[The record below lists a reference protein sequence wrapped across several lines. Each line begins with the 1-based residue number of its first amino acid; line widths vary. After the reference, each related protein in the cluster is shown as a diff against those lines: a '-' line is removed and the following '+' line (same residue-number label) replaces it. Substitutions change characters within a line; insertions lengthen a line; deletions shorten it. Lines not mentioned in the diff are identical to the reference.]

1 MSILNQISKPF
12 LLPPKTSSKKTLV
25 LDLDETLVHS
35 QFLPNSIP
43 SDLILKIDIYN
54 QLQDI
59 HVLIRPGVQN
69 FLKKLGKLYEIVIF
83 TASISKYASP
93 LLDIIDKDNICSF
106 RLFREHCSMMGVTY
120 IKDLNNLGRD
130 LKDVIIVDNSP
141 LSYSLNKEN
150 GIPISTW
157 FNDKKDKELYNIL
170 PILEFLSCVNDVR
183 DYIKNIVINDNIS
196 YENTINII
204 ENFSRLNKNI
214 NCESYIN
221 EIINIINRKKNE
233 NDKKNIETTNKFIN
247 DIKSKEG
254 QNGYINITIAN
265 NEINNYLYF
274 SPIYTINNNNIKS
287 QNSNNELLD
296 NLNIKINNEYDKTVN
311 KNNNP
316 SEKSNKKVEINSK
329 TNRPKSKDI
338 FNKVRLRG
346 KNHLQNK
353 EKIIKQKKIILKNTI
368 KKSIKFGDLID
379 KSINYALYLN
389 NNNSKDYI
397 NDQNSLDLKTL
408 ISSKKNYPTKNFQL
422 PKTLEIKQILYN
434 TNTTKKTIDDLNRNI
449 ILNQTGLSNNKD
461 INKNYNQR
469 NTKNKLKKKIDL
481 NVNHEKH
488 KSFNLTELNFG
499 CGFRTSKNS
508 NSNRNNLFY
517 ETKSNIIVRDSSLS
531 KNKLLNKIRN
541 NKTIYDDNIK
551 IKYSFNNF
559 HKKNLSNQF
568 KTIRVTEFDK
578 TNKIKKIIKYKFQNQ
593 NSSSK
598 NNNKLRK
605 INNINN
611 ININR
616 TTNDNNKYNNS
627 LKKFFNINRN
637 ISKISL
643 HKTNQKKFNQKLT
656 NKIRKFTTNL
666 KNISDYSQT
675 LRHKKTLSFNGEIF
689 PFKIINKTNLASL
702 SKKIIREK
710 SNKFTDINN
719 NINKNILKA
728 IRISLNTEKRKKDH
742 KIRKIKGI
750 KYISI
755 LDDSN
760 INNHRTDII
769 DNIF

>member
-1 MSILNQISKPF
+1 MSKLNQISKPF

-120 IKDLNNLGRD
+120 IKDLNKLGRD

-214 NCESYIN
+214 NCDSYIN

-233 NDKKNIETTNKFIN
+233 NDKKNIETTNKVIS

-265 NEINNYLYF
+265 NEINNFLYF

-316 SEKSNKKVEINSK
+316 SEKSNKKITINSK
-329 TNRPKSKDI
+329 TNRSKSKDI

-368 KKSIKFGDLID
+368 KKSIKFGNLTD

-449 ILNQTGLSNNKD
+449 ILNQTGLSNNKN

-469 NTKNKLKKKIDL
+469 NIKNKLKKKIDL
-481 NVNHEKH
+481 NINHQKH

-541 NKTIYDDNIK
+541 NKTVYDDNIK

-578 TNKIKKIIKYKFQNQ
+578 TNKIKKIINYKFQNQ
-593 NSSSK
+593 NLSSK

-689 PFKIINKTNLASL
+689 PFKIINKTNLAS
-702 SKKIIREK
+702 
-710 SNKFTDINN
+710 
-719 NINKNILKA
+719 
-728 IRISLNTEKRKKDH
+728 
-742 KIRKIKGI
+742 
-750 KYISI
+750 
-755 LDDSN
+755 
-760 INNHRTDII
+760 
-769 DNIF
+769 

>member
-1 MSILNQISKPF
+1 MSILNQKSKPF

-233 NDKKNIETTNKFIN
+233 NCKKNIETTNKVN
-247 DIKSKEG
+247 SDIKSKEG

-329 TNRPKSKDI
+329 TNRPKSKDV

-379 KSINYALYLN
+379 
-389 NNNSKDYI
+389 
-397 NDQNSLDLKTL
+397 
-408 ISSKKNYPTKNFQL
+408 
-422 PKTLEIKQILYN
+422 
-434 TNTTKKTIDDLNRNI
+434 
-449 ILNQTGLSNNKD
+449 
-461 INKNYNQR
+461 
-469 NTKNKLKKKIDL
+469 
-481 NVNHEKH
+481 
-488 KSFNLTELNFG
+488 
-499 CGFRTSKNS
+499 
-508 NSNRNNLFY
+508 
-517 ETKSNIIVRDSSLS
+517 
-531 KNKLLNKIRN
+531 
-541 NKTIYDDNIK
+541 
-551 IKYSFNNF
+551 
-559 HKKNLSNQF
+559 
-568 KTIRVTEFDK
+568 
-578 TNKIKKIIKYKFQNQ
+578 
-593 NSSSK
+593 
-598 NNNKLRK
+598 
-605 INNINN
+605 
-611 ININR
+611 
-616 TTNDNNKYNNS
+616 
-627 LKKFFNINRN
+627 
-637 ISKISL
+637 
-643 HKTNQKKFNQKLT
+643 
-656 NKIRKFTTNL
+656 
-666 KNISDYSQT
+666 
-675 LRHKKTLSFNGEIF
+675 
-689 PFKIINKTNLASL
+689 
-702 SKKIIREK
+702 
-710 SNKFTDINN
+710 
-719 NINKNILKA
+719 
-728 IRISLNTEKRKKDH
+728 
-742 KIRKIKGI
+742 
-750 KYISI
+750 
-755 LDDSN
+755 
-760 INNHRTDII
+760 
-769 DNIF
+769 

>member
-1 MSILNQISKPF
+1 MSKLNQISKPF

-233 NDKKNIETTNKFIN
+233 NDKKNIETTNKVIS

-265 NEINNYLYF
+265 NEINNYLYI

-296 NLNIKINNEYDKTVN
+296 NLNIKINNEYDKTIN

-368 KKSIKFGDLID
+368 KKSIKFGNLTD
-379 KSINYALYLN
+379 KSINYA
-389 NNNSKDYI
+389 
-397 NDQNSLDLKTL
+397 
-408 ISSKKNYPTKNFQL
+408 
-422 PKTLEIKQILYN
+422 
-434 TNTTKKTIDDLNRNI
+434 
-449 ILNQTGLSNNKD
+449 
-461 INKNYNQR
+461 
-469 NTKNKLKKKIDL
+469 
-481 NVNHEKH
+481 
-488 KSFNLTELNFG
+488 
-499 CGFRTSKNS
+499 
-508 NSNRNNLFY
+508 
-517 ETKSNIIVRDSSLS
+517 
-531 KNKLLNKIRN
+531 
-541 NKTIYDDNIK
+541 
-551 IKYSFNNF
+551 
-559 HKKNLSNQF
+559 
-568 KTIRVTEFDK
+568 
-578 TNKIKKIIKYKFQNQ
+578 
-593 NSSSK
+593 
-598 NNNKLRK
+598 
-605 INNINN
+605 
-611 ININR
+611 
-616 TTNDNNKYNNS
+616 
-627 LKKFFNINRN
+627 
-637 ISKISL
+637 
-643 HKTNQKKFNQKLT
+643 
-656 NKIRKFTTNL
+656 
-666 KNISDYSQT
+666 
-675 LRHKKTLSFNGEIF
+675 
-689 PFKIINKTNLASL
+689 
-702 SKKIIREK
+702 
-710 SNKFTDINN
+710 
-719 NINKNILKA
+719 
-728 IRISLNTEKRKKDH
+728 
-742 KIRKIKGI
+742 
-750 KYISI
+750 
-755 LDDSN
+755 
-760 INNHRTDII
+760 
-769 DNIF
+769 